1 MAVDGGMTV
10 NNLLMQTQA
19 DFCNAEIVRKHEK
32 EITSCGAAIAAG
44 LYVGYWQS
52 LEALEQSIQ
61 VEKVFTPNMT
71 EEARSKKKARYE

>member
-1 MAVDGGMTV
+1 MTV

-19 DFCNAEIVRKHEK
+19 DLINAEITRKHEK

-44 LYVGYWQS
+44 LYVGYWDS

-61 VEKVFTPNMT
+61 VEKVFTPEMT
-71 EEARSKKKARYE
+71 EEAR